1 MIVLDANILYKGP
14 DTATTDLLQTIRAA
28 GAEKVGIPSVALE
41 ELVAQRVNPY
51 RERYEAASAAWK
63 KIAEDTPWPLPPSL
77 PHVDVKRYAYHW
89 RQRFEA
95 VADSLPADVGILN
108 EALTR
113 EMNLLPP
120 CKLVGATEGN
130 KGHKV
135 GARDAAIWLTA
146 VEYARTHPDET
157 VYFVSSN
164 THDFGNGS
172 PYQHPMNED
181 LDGMEDRFIHL
192 TNMNELVDLF
202 TKKTAPDDEAVKAVL
217 ESPDT
222 ARLMEREAFRR
233 MRSGHFR
240 RSALTSARFGCF
252 DADAIDQ
259 GPTVARG
266 WVDEPIARLEHI
278 GEAKAHSIGDHV
290 WSSVEARW
298 TLAGVAELRRR
309 DERRMVVCSWQTRIL
324 ISTTKQDAEPSLLRS
339 ESPQPSSSEVLDKM
353 GSLILQS
360 IKRLQRRIDRIESHR
375 QFIEEERAEK
385 VRMDIEWD
393 VMAEED
399 ADSE

>member
-1 MIVLDANILYKGP
+1 MIILDANILYKGP
-14 DTATTDLLQTIRAA
+14 DTVTTDLLQTIRAA

-51 RERYEAASAAWK
+51 RDRYEAASAAWK
-63 KIAEDTPWPLPPSL
+63 KITEDTPWSLPQNF
-77 PHVDVKRYAYHW
+77 PHVDVSRYAQHW

-95 VADSLPADVGILN
+95 VADNLPADVGILN

-120 CKLVGATEGN
+120 CKLVGADGDN

-146 VEYARTHPDET
+146 VEYARAHPDET
-157 VYFVSSN
+157 VYFVSAN
-164 THDFGNGS
+164 THDFGSGF
-172 PYQHPMNED
+172 PYPHPMNED
-181 LDGMEDRFIHL
+181 LDGMEDRFVHV
-192 TNMNELVDLF
+192 TNMNELVNLF
-202 TKKTAPDDEAVKAVL
+202 TKKTAPDGEAVKAVL
-217 ESPDT
+217 ASPET
-222 ARLMEREAFRR
+222 ASLMGREAFRR
-233 MRSGHFR
+233 MRTGYFR

-252 DADAIDQ
+252 DAAAIDQ
-259 GPTVARG
+259 GPIVARG
-266 WVDEPIARLEHI
+266 WVDEPLAWLEHI

-298 TLAGVAELRRR
+298 TLAGIAELPRR
-309 DERRMVVCSWQTRIL
+309 ERRMIVCSWQTRIL

-339 ESPQPSSSEVLDKM
+339 ESPQPPSSEVLDGM
-353 GSLILQS
+353 GPLVLQS
-360 IKRLQRRIDRIESHR
+360 LRRLQHRIDRIESHR
-375 QFIEEERAEK
+375 RFIEEERAEK

-393 VMAEED
+393 AMADEN
-399 ADSE
+399 ADSD

>member
-1 MIVLDANILYKGP
+1 MIILDANILYKGP
-14 DTATTDLLQTIRAA
+14 DTVTTDLLQTIRAA

-63 KIAEDTPWPLPPSL
+63 KIAEDTPWSLPQNL
-77 PHVDVKRYAYHW
+77 PHVDIDRYAHHW
-89 RQRFEA
+89 RQRFES
-95 VADSLPADVGILN
+95 VADNLAADVGILN

-120 CKLVGATEGN
+120 CKLVGADGDN

-146 VEYARTHPDET
+146 VNYARAHPDET
-157 VYFVSSN
+157 VYFVSAN
-164 THDFGNGS
+164 THDFGNGA

-181 LDGMEDRFIHL
+181 LDGIEDRFVHV

-222 ARLMEREAFRR
+222 AHLMAREAFRR
-233 MRSGHFR
+233 MRSGRFR
-240 RSALTSARFGCF
+240 RSVLTSARFGCF
-252 DADAIDQ
+252 DAEAIDQ
-259 GPTVARG
+259 DPTVARG
-266 WVDEPIARLEHI
+266 WVDEPLARLEHI

-298 TLAGVAELRRR
+298 TLVGIAELPRREQR
-309 DERRMVVCSWQTRIL
+309 VVVCSWQTRIL

-339 ESPQPSSSEVLDKM
+339 ESPQQPTSSEVLEGM
-353 GSLILQS
+353 GSLVLQS
-360 IKRLQRRIDRIESHR
+360 VKSLRRRMVHIESTR
-375 QFIEEERAEK
+375 RFIEEERAEK
-385 VRMDIEWD
+385 VRMDLEWD
-393 VMAEED
+393 AMAEED